1 MSYLVLARKYR
12 PQTFTDVVEQ
22 EHVTRTLSNAISSGR
37 VAHAILFSG
46 PRGTGKTTIARILAK
61 SMNCEH
67 GPTPT
72 PCNKCRS
79 CTEITS
85 GSAADVFEIDG
96 ASNNGVDHIRDL
108 RENIRY
114 MPAHSRYK
122 IYIID
127 EVHMLST
134 AAFNAL
140 LKTLEEPPAHILFF
154 FATTEPHKIPIT
166 ILSRCQ
172 RHDLRRID
180 LDDICNHME
189 SLCKREGISITKES
203 LGIIARES
211 GGSMRDALSLLDQVM
226 SGSPEGISHEQV
238 LDLLGVVDRKI
249 LFELS
254 AAVMRQDLPEIL
266 GIIEDIY
273 DQGHNIKEL
282 YGSLAEHFR
291 NLLVVR
297 MGKKVDKI
305 VDVPAHEIALMTEQ
319 VKNVSELFLSQILD
333 ALCKEESAIRYST
346 QPRLAME
353 MAFIRVFQIRPALPI
368 EILIEKLD
376 KLSKGVYDGPADFGR
391 PEPAV
396 ATAVRES
403 VSYRVASPKPQE
415 TKPRESEKSIRPS
428 PVQESPAPAESS
440 FPKAQ
445 DAGAENRM
453 QSSPVPASPVRPE
466 KTEMPPPGDAADES
480 GIKAVYQA
488 GDSLEKTWGK
498 LREILAAKSPSLRS
512 CLGKCS
518 IKGMTQDSLELETE
532 GNGFHQKQIE
542 KNLDAIRSVCEQF
555 FGRKMNVSVS
565 AGAVQT
571 TANKQEEISRA
582 QRVRQEAVNHPLV
595 AAALEIFDGRLVE
608 VKIL

>member
-22 EHVTRTLSNAISSGR
+22 EHVTRTLSNAISAGR

-61 SMNCEH
+61 AMNCEH

-189 SLCKREGISITKES
+189 SLCNREGISITKES

-254 AAVMRQDLPEIL
+254 AAVIRGDLPEIL

-282 YGSLAEHFR
+282 YASLAEHFR

-297 MGKKVDKI
+297 MGKKVDKL
-305 VDVPAHEIALMTEQ
+305 VDVPSHEIAQMTEQ

-376 KLSKGVYDGPADFGR
+376 KLSKGVYEGPADFAK

-396 ATAVRES
+396 TAVRES

-415 TKPRESEKSIRPS
+415 TKHREAEKNIRTAPL
-428 PVQESPAPAESS
+428 PESPAPKPQETQH
-440 FPKAQ
+440 PE
-445 DAGAENRM
+445 AENRM
-453 QSSPVPASPVRPE
+453 QTSSVPASPAPLE
-466 KTEMPPPGDAADES
+466 KKEIQTAEDSIADS
-480 GIKAVYQA
+480 GGKVVYQA
-488 GDSLEKTWGK
+488 GEPLEKTWEK
-498 LREILAAKSPSLRS
+498 LREILAARSPSLRS
-512 CLGKCS
+512 CLGKCNL
-518 IKGMTQDSLELETE
+518 KTLTQDALELEAE

-542 KNLDAIRSVCEQF
+542 KNLDAIRSACEQF

-565 AGAVQT
+565 AGA
-571 TANKQEEISRA
+571 APAAGNKQEEISRA

>member
-12 PQTFTDVVEQ
+12 PQTFADVVEQ
-22 EHVTRTLSNAISSGR
+22 EHVTRTLSNAISAGR

-61 SMNCEH
+61 AMNCEH
-67 GPTPT
+67 GPTPA
-72 PCNKCRS
+72 PCNQCRS

-180 LDDICNHME
+180 LDDICNHMDA
-189 SLCKREGISITKES
+189 LCKKEGISITRES

-249 LFELS
+249 LFEMS
-254 AAVMRQDLPEIL
+254 AAVLRSDLPEIL

-282 YGSLAEHFR
+282 YASLAEHFR

-297 MGKKVDKI
+297 MGRKVDKL
-305 VDVPAHEIALMTEQ
+305 VDVPSHEIALMSEQ
-319 VKNVSELFLSQILD
+319 VKDVSEVFLSQILD

-368 EILIEKLD
+368 ETLIEKLD
-376 KLSKGVYDGPADFGR
+376 KLSKGVYDGPADFPR

-396 ATAVRES
+396 AAVRES
-403 VSYRVASPKPQE
+403 VSYRVAFPKPQE
-415 TKPRESEKSIRPS
+415 TKPRDAEKRTGPS
-428 PVQESPAPAESS
+428 PVPESPVPKVQETEPRKAETSAVPEVPAPAETQAEEKS
-440 FPKAQ
+440 
-445 DAGAENRM
+445 DAE
-453 QSSPVPASPVRPE
+453 
-466 KTEMPPPGDAADES
+466 ES
-480 GIKAVYQA
+480 AVKAVYQA
-488 GDSLEKTWGK
+488 DEPLEKTWEK
-498 LREILAAKSPSLRS
+498 LRGILAARSPSLCS

-518 IKGMTQDSLELETE
+518 LKDLAQDTVELETE
-532 GNGFHQKQIE
+532 GNGFQQKQIE
-542 KNLDAIRSVCEQF
+542 KNLDAIRDACEQF

-565 AGAVQT
+565 AGVAQT
-571 TANKQEEISRA
+571 NNKQEEVSRV
-582 QRVRQEAVNHPLV
+582 QRVRQEAVNHPLI
-595 AAALEIFDGRLVE
+595 AAALEIFDGRLVD

>member
-22 EHVTRTLSNAISSGR
+22 EHVTRTLSNAISAGR

-61 SMNCEH
+61 AMNCEH

-254 AAVMRQDLPEIL
+254 AAVIRGDLPEIL

-282 YGSLAEHFR
+282 YASLAEHFR

-297 MGKKVDKI
+297 MGKKVDKL
-305 VDVPAHEIALMTEQ
+305 VDVPSHEIAQMTEQ

-376 KLSKGVYDGPADFGR
+376 KLSKGVYEGPADFAK

-396 ATAVRES
+396 TAVRES

-415 TKPRESEKSIRPS
+415 TKHREAEKNIRTAPL
-428 PVQESPAPAESS
+428 PESPAPKPQETQH
-440 FPKAQ
+440 PE
-445 DAGAENRM
+445 AENRM
-453 QSSPVPASPVRPE
+453 QTSSVPASPAPLE
-466 KTEMPPPGDAADES
+466 KKEIQTAEDSIADS
-480 GIKAVYQA
+480 GGKVVYQA
-488 GDSLEKTWGK
+488 GEPLEKTWEK
-498 LREILAAKSPSLRS
+498 LREILAARSPSLRS
-512 CLGKCS
+512 CLGKCNL
-518 IKGMTQDSLELETE
+518 KTLTQDALELEAE

-542 KNLDAIRSVCEQF
+542 KNLDAIRSACEQF

-565 AGAVQT
+565 AGA
-571 TANKQEEISRA
+571 APAAGNKQEEISRA